1 MEGWKSCTF
10 RSLRVVRCS
19 FGCHK
24 CPRAQRV
31 SLSDSVRSCPAYG
44 ERGSSRAFRRLVL
57 SDKIGPLPCRSQR
70 RMKLGVRCVITA
82 TLVCPPG
89 GVNSG
94 RSASLDMIHCVTH
107 SGKEAP
113 EGMRSSQPAAL
124 GELMAQPLLRSPRE
138 PHCTFTREQKGFFA
152 CQKEN
157 HVQVR
162 FLCLLS
168 IM

>member
-1 MEGWKSCTF
+1 MEKEGHPKLSGGWF
-10 RSLRVVRCS
+10 
-19 FGCHK
+19 F
-24 CPRAQRV
+24 
-31 SLSDSVRSCPAYG
+31 SD
-44 ERGSSRAFRRLVL
+44 E
-57 SDKIGPLPCRSQR
+57 IGPLPCMSQR
-70 RMKLGVRCVITA
+70 RMTLRVRCVITA

-138 PHCTFTREQKGFFA
+138 PHCTFLGNKRASSHVKKKIMSKLGFSA
-152 CQKEN
+152 
-157 HVQVR
+157 
-162 FLCLLS
+162 S
-168 IM
+168 